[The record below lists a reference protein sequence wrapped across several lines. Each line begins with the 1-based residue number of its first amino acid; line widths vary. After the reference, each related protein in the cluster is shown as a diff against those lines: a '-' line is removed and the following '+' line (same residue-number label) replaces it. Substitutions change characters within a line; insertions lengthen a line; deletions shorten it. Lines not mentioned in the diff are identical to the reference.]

1 MNKQLFPLLAVN
13 FISSLGFSIV
23 LPFLVFLVDDFG
35 GNGVIYGIMAAT
47 YPALQLIG
55 APLLGRSSDI
65 HGRKRILLISQTG
78 TLVSWIVFLTA
89 LYIPVTALAS
99 FDSSMLGVFILTWP
113 LLILFLA
120 RALDGLTAG
129 NISVTNAYIS
139 DISTPKDRKSYYGK
153 LSISSNLGFIIGPA
167 LAGLLA
173 ATSLESKLPVMAAIL
188 ISVIGLIVIR
198 MWLPESTKKQPNSLT
213 PANSPKRG
221 IKDVMRIK
229 NVPYFLLLY
238 FLIFLGFNFF
248 YTAFPLHALV
258 SLKWDEIEL
267 GIFFSFLSLCMALV
281 QGPFLS
287 YLSRYSGDAILVIL
301 GSITL
306 ATNFVLIALGL
317 EWLVYPAG
325 LLFAVGNGI
334 MWPSFLSLLS
344 KSSEPNVQ
352 GTIQGIATSVGSLAS
367 IIGLLAGGFLYD
379 QVGPWT
385 FGVAAGVI
393 YLVFLLSFRLIGI
406 EKS

>member
-1 MNKQLFPLLAVN
+1 MNKQLFPLLVVN

-23 LPFLVFLVDDFG
+23 VPFLVFLVADFG

-47 YPALQLIG
+47 YPAMQLIG
-55 APLLGRSSDI
+55 APLLGRWSDI
-65 HGRKRILLISQTG
+65 HGRKRILLISHTG
-78 TLVSWIVFLTA
+78 TLVSWVVFLTA
-89 LYIPVTALAS
+89 LYIPITALAS
-99 FDSSMLGVFILTWP
+99 FDSSMLGVFFLSWP

-129 NISVTNAYIS
+129 NISVTHAYIS
-139 DISTPKDRKSYYGK
+139 DISTPEDRKSYYGK

-173 ATSLESKLPVMAAIL
+173 ATFLQAKLPVMAAIL
-188 ISVIGLIVIR
+188 ISVTGLIVIS
-198 MWLPESTKKQPNSLT
+198 MWLPESTKKQP
-213 PANSPKRG
+213 ANSTTEKSQKRG
-221 IKDVMRIK
+221 IKDVLKIR
-229 NVPYFLLLY
+229 NVPYLLLLY

-248 YTAFPLHALV
+248 YTAFPVHALV
-258 SLKWDEIEL
+258 SLQWDEIEL

-287 YLSRYSGDAILVIL
+287 YISRYSGDAILVIV

-306 ATNFVLIALGL
+306 ATNFVLIALNL

-344 KSSEPNVQ
+344 KSSQPNVQ
-352 GTIQGIATSVGSLAS
+352 GTIQGIATSVGSMAS

-393 YLVFLLSFRLIGI
+393 YLVFLFSSVR
-406 EKS
+406 